1 MGPCDESRSR
11 IFLYLDD
18 ELRGRE
24 LTALESHVR
33 GCSACQRA
41 VAEER
46 RFLNELRSRRPIC
59 RAPMELRSRV
69 EGIVQ
74 HAFSASHVAYSS
86 IRMEPQYMIL
96 GHAAGVAARLAVE
109 SGKAVQDID
118 VSALMAT
125 LRKEGA
131 ILESQPNPQAP
142 ALQLFPPLIRP

>member
-33 GCSACQRA
+33 SCSACRRA

-46 RFLNELRSRRPIC
+46 RFLNELRSLRPIC

-74 HAFSASHVAYSS
+74 HASVCTAPDHLRAR
-86 IRMEPQYMIL
+86 IRKTIERALP
-96 GHAAGVAARLAVE
+96 RAV
-109 SGKAVQDID
+109 D
-118 VSALMAT
+118 T
-125 LRKEGA
+125 
-131 ILESQPNPQAP
+131 
-142 ALQLFPPLIRP
+142 

>member
-1 MGPCDESRSR
+1 MGPCDESRRR

-33 GCSACQRA
+33 SCSACQGA

-46 RFLNELRSRRPIC
+46 RFLDELRSRRPIC

-74 HAFSASHVAYSS
+74 
-86 IRMEPQYMIL
+86 
-96 GHAAGVAARLAVE
+96 
-109 SGKAVQDID
+109 
-118 VSALMAT
+118 
-125 LRKEGA
+125 
-131 ILESQPNPQAP
+131 QAP
-142 ALQLFPPLIRP
+142 VYTAPVHLRARIRKAIEQALPRAVDT